1 MLTNIFAFWEDL
13 IDPLKCTFDGENK
26 LIYIN
31 ATVTTLNVK
40 EDIYS
45 AFKRWMFRG
54 TNAKYEMGIRSIG
67 GDPISP
73 GVTAG
78 EMYFLINGWQVY
90 TDHNV
95 KVNGIL
101 YHDDGLDVYIGPGGV
116 TSVVSSIV
124 TGYVVSTPQQI
135 ATAVWTEPT
144 TTGTE
149 GSFGY
154 HLTNK
159 VLTVIKFLGL
169 K

>member
-1 MLTNIFAFWEDL
+1 MLNNIFAFWDDL

-31 ATVTTLNVK
+31 SNVTTLNVK

-45 AFKRWMFRG
+45 AFKRWMFRA
-54 TNAKYEMGIRSIG
+54 TNAKYEMGIRTIG

-73 GVTAG
+73 GVSAG
-78 EMYFLINGWQVY
+78 EMYFLINGWQIY

-95 KVNGIL
+95 KVNGVL
-101 YHDDGLDVYIGPGGV
+101 YHDDQIDVYIGTGGV
-116 TSVVSSIV
+116 TSVVSNIV
-124 TGYVVSTPQQI
+124 TGYVVATPQQI

-144 TTGTE
+144 TTGSE

-154 HLTNK
+154 HLTNR
-159 VLTVIKFLGL
+159 VLSVIKFLGL

>member
-13 IDPLKCTFDGENK
+13 LDPLKCTFDGENK

-31 ATVTTLNVK
+31 PTITTLTVK

-45 AFKRWMFRG
+45 AFKRWMLRA

-67 GDPISP
+67 GDPIST
-73 GVTAG
+73 GVYAG
-78 EMYFLINGWQVY
+78 DMYFLINGWQIS
-90 TDHNV
+90 TNHNV

-101 YHDDGLDVYIGPGGV
+101 YHDDGIDVFIGTGGV

-124 TGYVVSTPQQI
+124 TGYVVATPQQI

-144 TTGTE
+144 TTGAE
-149 GSFGY
+149 GSFGK
-154 HLTNK
+154 HLSSK